1 MNIFFKFYKEK
12 KKTHIIPD
20 IMIRILK
27 KINYIAIKKIGMNYL
42 YVIYNNSQ
50 DNTKALKK
58 LDKKIE
64 HILKTNVNTNIILS
78 REIKKIVNE
87 KYNNKKEKYLNIIQ
101 IMEYYKKEKAI
112 YLINLEHILNKKI
125 LFEHSFPQEQEIFV
139 LTKNKTDL
147 IERKIKKM
155 AENYKTINVVTPNIK
170 EFKKLEYDLEQ
181 RDEIIT
187 IINNKKKSLA
197 RAKYIIN
204 VDFNE
209 REILEYNINRE
220 AIIFNISNYKIVNL
234 KNFDGQIINNIQIIT
249 LPSNEFDMQDI
260 YIINIQN
267 KEILKNIETK
277 INLNLFKM
285 IGNNGIIEFILDKN
299 RKKV

>member
-1 MNIFFKFYKEK
+1 MNIFFKFYKEQ
-12 KKTHIIPD
+12 KKTHIIAD

-27 KINYIAIKKIGMNYL
+27 KINYISIKKIGLNYL
-42 YVIYNNSQ
+42 YVIYSNQQN
-50 DNTKALKK
+50 NTKALKK
-58 LDKKIE
+58 IDKKIE
-64 HILKTNVNTNIILS
+64 QILKTNKNTNIILS
-78 REIKKIVNE
+78 KEIKKIANE
-87 KYNNKKEKYLNIIQ
+87 KFNNEKEEYLNIIQ
-101 IMEYYKKEKAI
+101 IIEYYKKEKSV
-112 YLINLEHILNKKI
+112 YLTNLEQIMNKKM
-125 LFEHSFPQEQEIFV
+125 LYEKSLTQEQEIFV
-139 LTKNKTDL
+139 LTKNKTEL
-147 IERKIKKM
+147 IEKKIKKM

-204 VDFNE
+204 IDFNE
-209 REILEYNINRE
+209 KEIFEYNINRE

-267 KEILKNIETK
+267 KEVLKNIETK

-285 IGNNGIIEFILDKN
+285 IGNNGIIEFLLDKN

>member
-1 MNIFFKFYKEK
+1 MNIFFKFYKEQ
-12 KKTHIIPD
+12 KKTHIIAD

-27 KINYIAIKKIGMNYL
+27 KINYISIKKIGLNYL
-42 YVIYNNSQ
+42 YVIYSNQQN
-50 DNTKALKK
+50 NTKALKK
-58 LDKKIE
+58 IDKKIE
-64 HILKTNVNTNIILS
+64 QILKTNKNTNIILS
-78 REIKKIVNE
+78 KEIKKIANE
-87 KYNNKKEKYLNIIQ
+87 KFNNEKEEYLNIIQ
-101 IMEYYKKEKAI
+101 IIEYYKKEKSV
-112 YLINLEHILNKKI
+112 YLTNLEHIMNKKM
-125 LFEHSFPQEQEIFV
+125 LYEKNLPQEQEIFV

-155 AENYKTINVVTPNIK
+155 ADNYKTINVVTPNIK

-204 VDFNE
+204 IDFNE
-209 REILEYNINRE
+209 KEILEYNINRE

-267 KEILKNIETK
+267 KEVLKNIETK

-285 IGNNGIIEFILDKN
+285 IGNNGIIEFLLDKN

>member
-1 MNIFFKFYKEK
+1 MNIFFKFYKEQ
-12 KKTHIIPD
+12 KKTHIIAD

-27 KINYIAIKKIGMNYL
+27 KINYISIKKIGLNYL
-42 YVIYNNSQ
+42 YVIYSNQQN
-50 DNTKALKK
+50 NTKALKK
-58 LDKKIE
+58 IDKKIE
-64 HILKTNVNTNIILS
+64 QILKTNKNTNIILS
-78 REIKKIVNE
+78 KEIKKIANE
-87 KYNNKKEKYLNIIQ
+87 KFNNEKEEYLNIIQ
-101 IMEYYKKEKAI
+101 IIEYYKKEKSV
-112 YLINLEHILNKKI
+112 YLTNLEHIMNKKM
-125 LFEHSFPQEQEIFV
+125 LYEKNLPQEQEIFV

-204 VDFNE
+204 IDFNE
-209 REILEYNINRE
+209 KEILEYNINRE

-260 YIINIQN
+260 YITNIQN

-299 RKKV
+299 RKKG

>member
-1 MNIFFKFYKEK
+1 MNIFFKFYKEQNQK
-12 KKTHIIPD
+12 HIIAD
-20 IMIRILK
+20 IIRRILK
-27 KINYIAIKKIGMNYL
+27 KINYISIKKIGLNYL
-42 YVIYNNSQ
+42 YVIYSNPQNNE
-50 DNTKALKK
+50 KALKK

-125 LFEHSFPQEQEIFV
+125 LFEHSFPQEQEIFI
-139 LTKNKTDL
+139 LTKNKTEL
-147 IERKIKKM
+147 IEKKIKKM

-260 YIINIQN
+260 YITNIQN
-267 KEILKNIETK
+267 KEVLKNIETK

-285 IGNNGIIEFILDKN
+285 IGNNGIIEFLLDKN